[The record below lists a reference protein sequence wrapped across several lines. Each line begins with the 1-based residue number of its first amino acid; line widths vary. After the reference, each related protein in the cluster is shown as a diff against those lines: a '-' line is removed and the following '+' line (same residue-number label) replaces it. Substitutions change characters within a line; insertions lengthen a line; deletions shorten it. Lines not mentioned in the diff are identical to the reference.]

1 MYRNISY
8 IYPPSDPLL
17 SAVRVC
23 LTQGPVADGSCL
35 ISKLSHNLT
44 ARERSVQCD
53 QINIMAPSLKA
64 RSNNIYHYYYIITIL
79 LSLEGNYGIYPS
91 KVSLQSFFVN
101 MIILNVNVSLASLP
115 TNGKS
120 AE

>member
-35 ISKLSHNLT
+35 ISKLSHNLI

-53 QINIMAPSLKA
+53 QI
-64 RSNNIYHYYYIITIL
+64 
-79 LSLEGNYGIYPS
+79 
-91 KVSLQSFFVN
+91 
-101 MIILNVNVSLASLP
+101 
-115 TNGKS
+115 
-120 AE
+120 